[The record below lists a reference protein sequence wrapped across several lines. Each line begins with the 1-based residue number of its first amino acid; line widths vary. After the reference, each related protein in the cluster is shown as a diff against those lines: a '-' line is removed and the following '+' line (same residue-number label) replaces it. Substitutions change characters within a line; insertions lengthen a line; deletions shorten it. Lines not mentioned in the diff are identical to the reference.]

1 MKPSEPEWGSQALV
15 DELRRRGAELTNVEV
30 KSGAGGVPSSLLDTL
45 SAFSNGRGGTI
56 LLGLDDSFTA
66 VPIDAEALRDGLAG
80 MAADRMSP
88 PVRGD
93 IESYDVLRTRLT
105 PREGRTDLR

>member
-66 VPIDAEALRDGLAG
+66 VPIDAEALREDWRAWRQTG
-80 MAADRMSP
+80 
-88 PVRGD
+88 
-93 IESYDVLRTRLT
+93 
-105 PREGRTDLR
+105 

>member
-15 DELRRRGAELTNVEV
+15 DEPQGEAPNWRTSRSSLARGACPHRSLRRWARSATVAAAR
-30 KSGAGGVPSSLLDTL
+30 SCSDWAIRSRQSPSTRRRCATD
-45 SAFSNGRGGTI
+45 
-56 LLGLDDSFTA
+56 
-66 VPIDAEALRDGLAG
+66 